1 MKDFVFA
8 SYRPMREAETEAHI
22 FVNDE
27 AMVFVELDVVDDGA
41 ELELL
46 ATHQKLMK
54 NPDAVDVVVFHY
66 GSLKTLFD
74 KLAEVGS
81 MNAAAHLDFKSAT
94 QADNQSMT
102 DDELRLANVYD
113 VAVGLIIDIEEGKNF
128 SMSEIKA
135 QMIEVLE
142 ILQEEL

>member
-1 MKDFVFA
+1 MKDFVSA

-27 AMVFVELDVVDDGA
+27 AMVFVELDVVDGA

-54 NPDAVDVVVFHY
+54 NPDVVDVMVFHY

-81 MNAAAHLDFKSAT
+81 MSDIDFRSAT

-102 DDELRLANVYD
+102 DDEIRLANVYD
-113 VAVGLIIDIEEGKNF
+113 VAVGLIIDIEEGRIF
-128 SMSEIKA
+128 SMAEIKA

>member
-8 SYRPMREAETEAHI
+8 SYRPMREAETEADI

-27 AMVFVELDVVDDGA
+27 AMVFVELDVVDGA

-54 NPDAVDVVVFHY
+54 NPDAVDVMVFHY

-81 MNAAAHLDFKSAT
+81 MSDIDFRSAT

-135 QMIEVLE
+135 QMIEVIE

>member
-1 MKDFVFA
+1 
-8 SYRPMREAETEAHI
+8 
-22 FVNDE
+22 
-27 AMVFVELDVVDDGA
+27 
-41 ELELL
+41 
-46 ATHQKLMK
+46 
-54 NPDAVDVVVFHY
+54 
-66 GSLKTLFD
+66 
-74 KLAEVGS
+74 
-81 MNAAAHLDFKSAT
+81 MNEIIDFKSAT

-102 DDELRLANVYD
+102 DDELRLANIYD

>member
-8 SYRPMREAETEAHI
+8 SYRPMREAETEADI

-27 AMVFVELDVVDDGA
+27 AMVFVELDVVDGA

-54 NPDAVDVVVFHY
+54 NPDAVDVMVFHY

-74 KLAEVGS
+74 KLADVGS
-81 MNAAAHLDFKSAT
+81 MSDIDFRSAT

-102 DDELRLANVYD
+102 DDEIRLANIYD
-113 VAVGLIIDIEEGKNF
+113 IAVGLIIDIERGKNF
-128 SMSEIKA
+128 SMAEIKE

-142 ILQEEL
+142 IIQEEFDV

>member
-8 SYRPMREAETEAHI
+8 SYRAIREAETEAHI

-27 AMVFVELDVVDDGA
+27 AMVFVELDVVDGA

-46 ATHQKLMK
+46 ATHEKLMK
-54 NPDAVDVVVFHY
+54 NPDAMDVVVFHY

-81 MNAAAHLDFKSAT
+81 MSEIIDFKSAT
-94 QADNQSMT
+94 QADSQSMT
-102 DDELRLANVYD
+102 DDELRLANIYD
-113 VAVGLIIDIEEGKNF
+113 LAVGLIIDIERGKNF
-128 SMSEIKA
+128 SMSEVKA

>member
-1 MKDFVFA
+1 MKDFVLA
-8 SYRPMREAETEAHI
+8 SYRPMKDAETEAHL
-22 FVNDE
+22 FVNDD
-27 AMVFVELDVVDDGA
+27 AMVFVELDAVDGA
-41 ELELL
+41 ELEIL
-46 ATHQKLMK
+46 AAHEKLMK
-54 NPDAVDVVVFHY
+54 NPDAVDVVIFHY

-81 MNAAAHLDFKSAT
+81 MSEIDFRSAT

-102 DDELRLANVYD
+102 DDEIRLANIYD

-128 SMSEIKA
+128 SMSEVKA

>member
-8 SYRPMREAETEAHI
+8 SYRPMREAETEADI

-27 AMVFVELDVVDDGA
+27 AMVFVELDVVDGA

-54 NPDAVDVVVFHY
+54 NPDAVDVMVFHY

-81 MNAAAHLDFKSAT
+81 MNDIDFRSAT

-102 DDELRLANVYD
+102 DDELRLANIYD
-113 VAVGLIIDIEEGKNF
+113 LAVGLIIDNKKRKNF

>member
-27 AMVFVELDVVDDGA
+27 AMVFVELDVVDGA

-46 ATHQKLMK
+46 ATHEKLMK
-54 NPDAVDVVVFHY
+54 NPDAVDVMVFHY

-81 MNAAAHLDFKSAT
+81 MNEIDFKSAT

-102 DDELRLANVYD
+102 DDEIRLANIYD